1 VTARLDG
8 AGRATELN
16 DLEAV
21 AISPVVVVVGVVGSR
36 HSDDTTLEASSGIG
50 R

>member
-21 AISPVVVVVGVVGSR
+21 AISPVVVGGVVGSR